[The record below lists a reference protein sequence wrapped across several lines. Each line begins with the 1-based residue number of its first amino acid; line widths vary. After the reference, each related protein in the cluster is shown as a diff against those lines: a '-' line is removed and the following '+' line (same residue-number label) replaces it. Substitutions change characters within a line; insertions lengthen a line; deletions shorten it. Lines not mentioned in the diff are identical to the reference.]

1 MNAIK
6 FPDMISNN
14 ETNVI
19 YDKDA
24 THSNLKNLL
33 LSVKQTLL
41 GDPYF
46 GINLQKL
53 LYEKNNIIIQD
64 LVIDEIYNAIT
75 VFMPQIRV
83 ERKNIEI
90 ISSGNKI
97 AVKLQ
102 LQNMLDYS
110 FNEYTINLLNV
121 ESI

>member
-75 VFMPQIRV
+75 IFMPQIRV
-83 ERKNIEI
+83 ERKNIQI
-90 ISSGNKI
+90 IAGGNKI
-97 AVKLQ
+97 ALNLQ